1 MYVKHVHVT
10 ISNILCKKK
19 QVEKIK
25 ERGSKGHN
33 LAQQVLLSSPTFV
46 LFNKPDQHHH
56 QVFVRGI
63 SKVSH
68 ISDHTQGF
76 VLSVLSQVRT
86 AMPKRQHG

>member
-1 MYVKHVHVT
+1 MHMKLFQIYYV
-10 ISNILCKKK
+10 KK

-25 ERGSKGHN
+25 ERGSQGHN
-33 LAQQVLLSSPTFV
+33 LTQQVLLLSPTFV
-46 LFNKPDQHHH
+46 LFNKPDQRHH

-76 VLSVLSQVRT
+76 VLSVLLQVRT